1 MDGIMVFALGFVA
14 IIAFM
19 ASLWYLI
26 QTTKVMWGYSSLL
39 AVGAVILSPI
49 IHIVFYLFPKED
61 LDEHEKGLFKRY
73 FLSIGL
79 LIAVG
84 VVASV
89 SLPMAQPQA
98 LANNEAY
105 DSDSMQPLGHTD
117 QVGNSAAKNMN
128 DHKLEQD
135 VWLQE
140 QIAEDDRQRRID
152 AFLVEDS
159 VESTSFIKNDLI
171 DNDMDATRYD
181 HSSGWTEESLQP
193 LNAVESTPT
202 YSQQNNTTPTY
213 SMPASTTSTPISIVN
228 CDVAGCWDT
237 NGTRYNKG
245 AGDTYFPSTGGSCQN
260 IGGQM
265 QCS

>member
-14 IIAFM
+14 IIAFI

-49 IHIVFYLFPKED
+49 IHIVFYLFPKDD
-61 LDEHEKGLFKRY
+61 LDEYEKALFKKY

-79 LIAVG
+79 LIVVG
-84 VVASV
+84 VIASI
-89 SLPMAQPQA
+89 SLPVVQPQA
-98 LANNEAY
+98 IASDEYFNN
-105 DSDSMQPLGHTD
+105 DSMQTLEYQPD
-117 QVGNSAAKNMN
+117 NSVAKNTG

-152 AFLVEDS
+152 EFLAEDS
-159 VESTSFIKNDLI
+159 VEPTSFIQNDLI
-171 DNDMDATRYD
+171 NNDMDATRYD
-181 HSSGWTEESLQP
+181 YGSGWTEESLQP
-193 LNAVESTPT
+193 LATADTAPT
-202 YSQQNNTTPTY
+202 YSQQNNTEPTY
-213 SMPASTTSTPISIVN
+213 SMPTSPAAAPVSIVN

-260 IGGQM
+260 VGGQM
-265 QCS
+265 QCN